1 MPKIIDMSPTVN
13 EDRGE
18 WPALKLSDWADTRDT
33 LHMWTQMVGK
43 VRLALAP
50 PVNHWWHVAL
60 YTTTAGLTTSP
71 MPANGGTLELSLDF
85 REHVLIFAASD
96 GSRRTIPLRPQT
108 VADFYASFTKVLRE
122 MHVDVHIWPM
132 PVEVASPIRFDR
144 DREHKSYD
152 AAAVERWFQVVRQV
166 DIVLKDFRGRF
177 IGKCSPV
184 HFFWGS
190 FDHAVTRFNGKRAPA
205 REGAD
210 AITREGYSHEVIS
223 AGFWPGSGSVPD
235 AAFYSYAAPEP
246 PGFRDASITPDG
258 ASYNAEFSNF
268 ILMYDVVR
276 RSPSPRAAAL
286 EFLQS
291 TYEAAAN
298 LARWNRADLER

>member
-1 MPKIIDMSPTVN
+1 MSLTVN
-13 EDRGE
+13 DDRTA

-60 YTTTAGLTTSP
+60 YTTTSGLTTSP
-71 MPANGGTLELSLDF
+71 MPVNGGTLEIRFDF
-85 REHVLIFAASD
+85 REHALVFEASD
-96 GSRRTIPLRPQT
+96 GTRRTIPLRPQS
-108 VADFYASFTKVLRE
+108 VADFYESFTKTLRDLR
-122 MHVDVHIWPM
+122 VDARIWPM

-144 DREHKSYD
+144 DREHQSYD
-152 AAAVERWFQVVRQV
+152 AAAVERWFQITRQV
-166 DIVLKDFRGRF
+166 DTILKEFRGRF

-190 FDHAVTRFNGKRAPA
+190 FDHAVTRFNGKRAPVRA
-205 REGAD
+205 GAD

-223 AGFWPGSGSVPD
+223 AGFWPGGGSVAD
-235 AAFYSYAAPEP
+235 AALYCYAAPEP
-246 PGFRDASITPDG
+246 PGFRDASIAPAG
-258 ASYNAEFSNF
+258 ASYNSEFSNF
-268 ILMYDVVR
+268 ILLYDVVR
-276 RSPSPRAAAL
+276 RSPSPRDAAL
-286 EFLQS
+286 EFLHT

-298 LARWNRADLER
+298 LARWDRAELER